1 MSKMRKEYDPNKVKR
16 RKRKPIV
23 YIICEGKETETL
35 YFKHFRSRN
44 CLVDIIPIPSKHKAA
59 EHLVKHAKSLISQA
73 DYYPKDGDQLWC
85 VFDCDDN
92 KDSELQ
98 AAISYSEKHGYK
110 IAYSNPAFE
119 YWYLLHFEKRNGY
132 LKDSATVIDILKNKG
147 YLENYGKSVDV
158 FEELQEHQ
166 PEAIQYAKERV
177 DNNKPGSGG
186 NDKFEDYTDDVPA
199 DEKQLSVALQILR
212 AAGFGKASTS
222 MCLLMG
228 LKQHAIKMDGLLI
241 LQ

>member
-98 AAISYSEKHGYK
+98 AAISYAEKHGYK

-132 LKDSATVIDILKNKG
+132 LKDSATVIDILKTKG
-147 YLENYGKSVDV
+147 
-158 FEELQEHQ
+158 
-166 PEAIQYAKERV
+166 IWR
-177 DNNKPGSGG
+177 
-186 NDKFEDYTDDVPA
+186 TT
-199 DEKQLSVALQILR
+199 EKVWMFLKNCRNINRKL
-212 AAGFGKASTS
+212 FSTQKNGWS
-222 MCLLMG
+222 
-228 LKQHAIKMDGLLI
+228 D
-241 LQ
+241 